1 MTDLI
6 NPKYSAVIGPRCEW
20 WRRRTDGPVEWAIN
34 RLCSVSKCKCLQ
46 RCLYVWHRSAACPD
60 ASRAWFWS
68 RGSVPEAWRVSS
80 SPTLQFFPNA
90 ASLEAF
96 PPLLPRLSGYSVA
109 EGTRLL
115 QGAQMDAFRSRC
127 SKGSCYDNIIP
138 GGRFFFLRVA
148 VGSQRQGNCLSSEK
162 GGGEY
167 EFPMAEIK
175 WKKKK
180 EVTAAISKNI
190 YFSLQNPQERSGKAG
205 RGGEGRVA
213 GRDRKSS
220 LVYWELLDWN
230 VLPQDALDTETW
242 FNDDRTS
249 AVSWMR
255 ARRVASSQQFC
266 NRTGLSGL

>member
-96 PPLLPRLSGYSVA
+96 PSLLPRLSGYSVA

-138 GGRFFFLRVA
+138 GGRFFFFEG
-148 VGSQRQGNCLSSEK
+148 GSRKPKAGQLPEQWERGRWIWVSHGWDKME
-162 GGGEY
+162 
-167 EFPMAEIK
+167 
-175 WKKKK
+175 KKK

-205 RGGEGRVA
+205 RGGEGGGQRQKEVTGLLRVA
-213 GRDRKSS
+213 GLECAS
-220 LVYWELLDWN
+220 
-230 VLPQDALDTETW
+230 P
-242 FNDDRTS
+242 
-249 AVSWMR
+249 
-255 ARRVASSQQFC
+255 RRFGHR
-266 NRTGLSGL
+266 NMI